1 MIKFFKKYHKWL
13 GVIVTLVLVLFSVSG
28 IVLNHRELFSRFDV
42 DRSILTSDFKYT
54 NWNNAAVKS
63 TEKINN
69 DSILIYGN
77 VGIWLTDSTFSKFSD
92 FNFGFPKGIDNKKVC
107 KVHFSSNKNLFAGTF
122 LGLYKYDFK
131 NNKWNKIILPTK
143 EQRITDIIEADGK
156 LLIMTRSHILET
168 YDYLKFELK
177 ELPKPENYD
186 NKIGLFKTLWVIHS
200 GEIYGDIGRYF
211 VDFIALVIIFL
222 SITGIIL
229 FVNSYRIKSRQ
240 KKNINVSSI
249 KKTNRW
255 NLKWHN
261 KFGWTTSILLLI
273 TTITG
278 MFLRPPLLIP
288 IANSKVKKIPFTE
301 LASENPWFDKLRRIL
316 YDEENNRYIV
326 ATLDGFYFSDDN
338 FKTDLKK
345 FEFQAPASVMGVT
358 VFRKV
363 RKDTYLVGSFMG
375 AFLWNP
381 ETGEVVDY
389 IADKLYKKPKKV
401 GPPIGKY
408 KITGMAKDFKQFEV
422 FFDYSAG
429 AISLSKEKKITEM
442 PMQIENQP
450 LSLWNLSLEV
460 HTGRIYSALIGDFY
474 ILIVP
479 LSGLLMVFIVVSGF
493 VVWYKRHRKKR

>member
-13 GVIVTLVLVLFSVSG
+13 GVLVTLVLVFFSISG
-28 IVLNHRELFSRFDV
+28 IILNHREAFSSFDV
-42 DRSILTSDFKYT
+42 NRNYLPKEFEYK

-77 VGIWLTDSTFSKFSD
+77 IGIWLTDSTFKNFKD
-92 FNFGFPKGIDNKKVC
+92 FNNGFPKGIDNKKIC
-107 KVHFSSNKNLFAGTF
+107 KVFFTSDKNLFAGTF
-122 LGLYKYDFK
+122 LGLYKYNFK
-131 NNKWNKIILPTK
+131 TYKWLKVKLPTK
-143 EQRITDIIEADGK
+143 EQRITDIIEVSNK
-156 LLIMTRSHILET
+156 LLIMTRSHIVET
-168 YDYLKFELK
+168 SNYKTYTVK

-211 VDFIALVIIFL
+211 VDFIALIIIFL
-222 SITGIIL
+222 SVTGIIL
-229 FVNSYRIKSRQ
+229 FINYYRIKKRR
-240 KKNINVSSI
+240 KNKINVSNI

-273 TTITG
+273 TTTTG

-288 IANSKVKKIPFTE
+288 IANSKVEKIPFTE
-301 LASENPWFDKLRRIL
+301 LSTPNPWFDKLRRVL

-338 FKTDLKK
+338 FKTELKK
-345 FEFQAPASVMGVT
+345 FIFQPPASVMGVT
-358 VFRKV
+358 VLQKV
-363 RKDTYLVGSFMG
+363 RKDTYLIGSFMG

-381 ETGEVVDY
+381 ETGEIVDY
-389 IADKLYKKPKKV
+389 IAKKLYIKPKKV

-408 KITGMAKDFKQFEV
+408 KITGMVKDLKNNEV
-422 FFDYSAG
+422 FFDYSNG
-429 AISLSKEKKITEM
+429 AVSLNTKYNFTKMPSKIKT
-442 PMQIENQP
+442 QA
-450 LSLWNLSLEV
+450 LSLWNLALEV
-460 HTGRIYSALIGDFY
+460 HTGRIYNVLIGKFY
-474 ILIVP
+474 ILIIP
-479 LSGLLMVFIVVSGF
+479 LSGILMIFIVISGF
-493 VVWYKRHRKKR
+493 VVWFKRYR